1 MSLKSFTTYVTKTI
15 EHFYV
20 TKMYCNGLKFTA
32 TLVAISLQF
41 NGQKE
46 QQTHY
51 YCYCSA
57 LQEERGDQTVMH

>member
-20 TKMYCNGLKFTA
+20 TKMYCNGLKFTSM
-32 TLVAISLQF
+32 LVAISLQF

-46 QQTHY
+46 QQTQLFTTVTVVH
-51 YCYCSA
+51 CRR
-57 LQEERGDQTVMH
+57 RGVIRQ